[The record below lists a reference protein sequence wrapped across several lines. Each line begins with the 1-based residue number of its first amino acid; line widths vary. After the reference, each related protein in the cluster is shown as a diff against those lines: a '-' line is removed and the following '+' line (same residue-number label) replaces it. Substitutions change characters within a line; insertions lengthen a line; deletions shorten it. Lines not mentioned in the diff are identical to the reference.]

1 MPIPALDE
9 NGFLPAGVHDASLDE
24 LRQRFGR
31 FQETEKRV
39 TLQGLLETF
48 LTEARATGL
57 VAAVIVNGSFTT
69 AKARPSDIDLIVVL
83 RQNHDYVAELRPV
96 EYSVLSRTRV
106 KARFPFDVV
115 YVTEAPEILDGAV
128 RYFAQIR
135 GTPGARKGMVRVTL

>member
-1 MPIPALDE
+1 M
-9 NGFLPAGVHDASLDE
+9 HDASLEE

-39 TLQGLLETF
+39 ALQGLLETF

-96 EYSVLSRTRV
+96 DYSVLSKTSV